1 MQEGQPNPEMS
12 AQRESLGMVA
22 YCLIVIVLSL
32 AGLVAAFLTRL
43 VTSIDGLLLLMICL
57 MMGGLFSLMLFLTAK
72 EEGWLPGAHKK
83 QDNSAPAANPGPAKP
98 GEGK

>member
-1 MQEGQPNPEMS
+1 MSSEREGIG
-12 AQRESLGMVA
+12 LVA

-43 VTSIDGLLLLMICL
+43 VTSVDGLLLLMISL
-57 MMGGLFSLMLFLTAK
+57 LMGGLFSLMLFLTARD
-72 EEGWLPGAHKK
+72 EGWLPARHKNPK
-83 QDNSAPAANPGPAKP
+83 GSAASSSTAPAKT